1 MITGGLGGVVEMSRE
16 DFESAVSDAL
26 DAVPPELARQM
37 SNVVILVED
46 DTPSGRFDLFGLY
59 EGTPLTERYD
69 GWAAGSLPDRITIF
83 RRPTLA
89 ACRTEAEVVHQ
100 VKVTVMHEIAHHFGI
115 GDQRLHE
122 LGWG

>member
-1 MITGGLGGVVEMSRE
+1 MSRE
-16 DFESAVSDAL
+16 DFEGAVSDAL

-46 DTPSGRFDLFGLY
+46 DTPSGRLDLLGLY
-59 EGTPLTERYD
+59 EGTPLTERND

-83 RRPTLA
+83 RRPILA
-89 ACRTEAEVVHQ
+89 HCRTEAEVIRQ
-100 VKVTVMHEIAHHFGI
+100 VKITVLHEIAHHFGI
-115 GDQRLHE
+115 GDHRLHE

>member
-1 MITGGLGGVVEMSRE
+1 VVDMSRE
-16 DFESAVSDAL
+16 DFERAVSDAL
-26 DAVPPELARQM
+26 DAVPPDLARQM
-37 SNVVILVED
+37 NNVVILVED
-46 DTPSGRFDLFGLY
+46 DTPSGRPDLFGRY
-59 EGTPLTERYD
+59 EGTPLTQRYD

-89 ACRTEAEVVHQ
+89 HCRTEAEVVHQ

-115 GDQRLHE
+115 GDERLHD